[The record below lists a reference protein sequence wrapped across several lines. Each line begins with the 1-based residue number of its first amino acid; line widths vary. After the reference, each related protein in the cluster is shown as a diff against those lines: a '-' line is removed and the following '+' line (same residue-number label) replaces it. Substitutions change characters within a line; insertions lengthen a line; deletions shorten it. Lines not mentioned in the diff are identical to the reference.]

1 MADQPG
7 PTGRRTSLTKK
18 QLETEL
24 GAELLSLCQSVTAD
38 GTLSESE
45 ISDLR
50 GWIEEHSAAD
60 LPAIAHLRQVLEQVL
75 ADGKISAEEFAQ
87 VHLALEAVLPAELRR
102 EARAARRGREQEERA
117 ATQAARAEARHKV
130 RDERE
135 RNRSIGTAN
144 FMVAGVRHEGR
155 PAIIARHVRQDD
167 AAILRREPANR
178 FSANAVAVYTSDG
191 HQVGYMPEDAAEYWA
206 PIMDDGAQVRAR
218 FTRVLGS
225 GRTPIPVVNARFYG
239 RDATLETDVSGA
251 PVASPPATDAGVRM
265 AARQRQPIPSS
276 VKWLAVVIV
285 ALIVL
290 ALLV

>member
-38 GTLSESE
+38 GVLSESE

-50 GWIEEHSAAD
+50 SWIEEHSAED

-75 ADGKISAEEFAQ
+75 ADGKISPEEFAQ
-87 VHLALEAVLPAELRR
+87 VHVALEAVLPAELRR

-117 ATQAARAEARHKV
+117 AAQADRVQARQKERE
-130 RDERE
+130 ERE

-155 PAIIARHVRQDD
+155 PAIIAQHVRPDEP
-167 AAILRREPANR
+167 AVLRRDRANR
-178 FSANAVAVYTSDG
+178 FSANAVTVHTSGG
-191 HQVGYMPEDAAEYWA
+191 HQVGFVPEDVAEYWA

-218 FTRVLGS
+218 FTKVLGS
-225 GRTPIPVVNARFYG
+225 DRAPIPVVSARFYG
-239 RDATLETDVSGA
+239 RDATLEAEPSGA
-251 PVASPPATDAGVRM
+251 RRAGPLATAASGSTE
-265 AARQRQPIPSS
+265 ARQRQPIPSS
-276 VKWLAVVIV
+276 LKWLAIVIV

>member
-38 GTLSESE
+38 GVLSESE

-50 GWIEEHSAAD
+50 SWIAEHSAED

-75 ADGKISAEEFAQ
+75 ADGKISPEEFAQ

-117 ATQAARAEARHKV
+117 AVQAGRAEARQKA

-135 RNRSIGTAN
+135 RNSSIGTAN

-155 PAIIARHVRQDD
+155 PAIIARHVRPDEP
-167 AAILRREPANR
+167 AVLRRDRANR
-178 FSANAVAVYTSDG
+178 FSANAVTVHTSGG
-191 HQVGYMPEDAAEYWA
+191 HQVGFVPEDVAEYWA

-218 FTRVLGS
+218 FTKVLGS
-225 GRTPIPVVNARFYG
+225 ARAPIPVVNARFYG
-239 RDATLETDVSGA
+239 RDATLEAEPSGA
-251 PVASPPATDAGVRM
+251 RRAAAADGGSTAT
-265 AARQRQPIPSS
+265 RQRQPIPSS
-276 VKWLAVVIV
+276 LKWLAIVIV